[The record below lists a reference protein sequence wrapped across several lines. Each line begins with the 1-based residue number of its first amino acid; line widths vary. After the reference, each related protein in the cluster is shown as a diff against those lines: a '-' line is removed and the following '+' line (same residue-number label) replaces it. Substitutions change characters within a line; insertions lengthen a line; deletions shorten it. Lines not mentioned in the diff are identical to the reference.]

1 MTVVGIRDGCFAGT
15 EADMR
20 ELCDR
25 YIRDFGE
32 LL

>member
-1 MTVVGIRDGCFAGT
+1 MTVVGIQDDYFTGS

-20 ELCDR
+20 ELCDQ